1 MLPDETLKRSSK
13 GSPDS
18 FVAELFELNRPM
30 LRAMLLDGRLR
41 AEGILDAQAVE
52 QVLADPRP
60 AVGAD
65 YRRIMRLADVE
76 AWAANWTAPI
86 A

>member
-1 MLPDETLKRSSK
+1 MLPNETLKRSSK

-52 QVLADPRP
+52 QVLSDPRP

-76 AWAANWTAPI
+76 AWAANWTASI